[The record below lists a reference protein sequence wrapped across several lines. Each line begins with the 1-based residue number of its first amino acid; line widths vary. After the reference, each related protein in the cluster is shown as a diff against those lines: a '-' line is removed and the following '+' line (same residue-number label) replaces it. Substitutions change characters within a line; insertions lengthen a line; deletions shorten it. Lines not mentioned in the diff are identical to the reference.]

1 VIAAQA
7 SRPVGLRFCVLGIS
21 VATVLSGAL
30 QLVFPNFVL
39 GFVAGPGGPVA
50 TQFFGPTPMAA
61 HFFAI
66 IGMFMLLFG
75 MLLLH
80 ALLSPGSPR
89 VVLLW
94 CALQKLGASAAVG
107 IGVGRGIFS
116 TLALAIAAF
125 DFISGLLFF
134 WYRAQSLE

>member
-1 VIAAQA
+1 MIAAQT
-7 SRPVGLRFCVLGIS
+7 SRPIGLRFCVLGIS
-21 VATVLSGAL
+21 AATVLSGAL
-30 QLVFPNFVL
+30 QLVAPGFVL
-39 GFVAGPGGPVA
+39 GFVASGAAV
-50 TQFFGPTPMAA
+50 PMAA

-80 ALLSPGSPR
+80 ALLTPGSPR

-116 TLALAIAAF
+116 TLALLVAGF
-125 DFISGLLFF
+125 DFVSGLIFF
-134 WYRAQSLE
+134 WYRSQKSLE